1 MSICFDLQQYCAEFC
16 VEKGLTEGDA
26 ASLFECI
33 TGLLKWEYYNVDER
47 NAEFETVKDL
57 YSEYEQKNTGA
68 LHDV

>member
-1 MSICFDLQQYCAEFC
+1 MSICSDLQQHCAEFC
-16 VEKGLTEGDA
+16 VEKGLTEDDA
-26 ASLFECI
+26 VSLFECI

-57 YSEYEQKNTGA
+57 YSEYEQKNTGD